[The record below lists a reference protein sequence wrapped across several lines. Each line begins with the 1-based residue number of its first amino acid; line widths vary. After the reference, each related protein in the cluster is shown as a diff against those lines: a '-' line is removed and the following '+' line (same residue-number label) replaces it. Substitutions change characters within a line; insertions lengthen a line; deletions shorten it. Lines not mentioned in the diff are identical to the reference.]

1 VACDIAIFH
10 SRQEAIMPSRITPS
24 IFAVAAAV
32 VLAAS
37 GIGAIGPAF
46 AQPPTEQAG
55 WVGLVNRCEPALSE
69 TEFAL
74 AEHRPL
80 TRSLFDGA
88 RD

>member
-1 VACDIAIFH
+1 
-10 SRQEAIMPSRITPS
+10 MPSTITPS
-24 IFAVAAAV
+24 IFTIAAAV

-37 GIGAIGPAF
+37 GISAIGPAV

-55 WVGLVNRCEPALSE
+55 WMGLVNRCEPALSE

-74 AEHRPL
+74 AEYRPL
-80 TRSLFDGA
+80 RRSFFDGA

>member
-1 VACDIAIFH
+1 LH
-10 SRQEAIMPSRITPS
+10 SRQEAIMPGTITSS
-24 IFAVAAAV
+24 IFAIAAAV
-32 VLAAS
+32 VVAAI
-37 GIGAIGPAF
+37 GIGAIGPAL
-46 AQPPTEQAG
+46 AHPPTAQDG

-80 TRSLFDGA
+80 QRAFFDGA

>member
-1 VACDIAIFH
+1 VACDIAVFH

-32 VLAAS
+32 ILAAS
-37 GIGAIGPAF
+37 GISAIGPAL
-46 AQPPTEQAG
+46 AQPPSEQAG

-80 TRSLFDGA
+80 RRTSFDGS